1 MLSNFKGLSV
11 VLDHSA
17 PGGSC
22 NYIAVMLC
30 KRKAILEGFKQVQGN
45 PSHLITKGRER
56 VRFPHA
62 ALPLTQRD
70 QM

>member
-1 MLSNFKGLSV
+1 MLLNFKGLSV

-22 NYIAVMLC
+22 NYIAVMLY
-30 KRKAILEGFKQVQGN
+30 KRKATLEGFKQVQGRADFIN

-56 VRFPHA
+56 GFLMPHCH
-62 ALPLTQRD
+62 
-70 QM
+70 